1 MSVISSHVKGNK
13 EKAQKRAERKKV
25 PLKVMYTNIKN
36 IKKYCH
42 EKNQDWVFMV
52 VGAEG
57 SGKSTMANHIAAAL
71 DPEYNVSESMIYTFK
86 GADHSYMGFLTQFQ
100 DTPWKV
106 TNFDEAVTSLFS
118 RNSNSRDVKEAIELF
133 KINRDCN
140 HFNVLVAPSF
150 WDLDKDLRERRTKT
164 VIYTYVEIE
173 HLPGGRKRY
182 HHKYAYFSGEKIV
195 KLSNNKKARIA
206 FRSSKDLFRI
216 VRPDYTETFPGMPP
230 TMEGEYLKNKRAF
243 RRKRVAEIATG
254 DVVTTG
260 TNAFLKPDTLKFT
273 QSAEWVAEREHTL
286 GIRRDN

>member
-1 MSVISSHVKGNK
+1 MSVISSHVKESK
-13 EKAQKRAERKKV
+13 AKAQERAERKQV
-25 PLKVMYTNIKN
+25 PLKVMHSNIKN

-86 GADHSYMGFLTQFQ
+86 GEDHSYMGFLTQFQ

-173 HLPGGRKRY
+173 HLSGGRKRY
-182 HHKYAYFSGEKIV
+182 HHKYAYFSGEKII

-206 FRSSKDLFRI
+206 FRSPKDLFRV
-216 VRPDYTETFPGMPP
+216 VRPDYMETFPVMPP
-230 TMEGEYLKNKRAF
+230 AMEGEYLKNKRAF

-254 DVVTTG
+254 DIVTVA

-273 QSAEWVAEREHTL
+273 QSAAWVAEREQEL
-286 GIRRDN
+286 GIRRAT